1 MKKIFIFSLW
11 LRVFSFS
18 FSAQAQ
24 TWQTLEIPE
33 AKPMEKNALTK
44 MIETEMPGLS
54 GRILTHP
61 TLVRIE
67 VTGGTGVQK
76 ISETVFLFKNIPTL
90 AWLKAESDLKGS
102 RETITFAPFKSCTW
116 EESSQVH
123 DCKGA
128 GVANTGPVD
137 VLNVVSQ
144 KHALLVSRAKT
155 AGRTKTILWL
165 AYDSSASIY
174 YLPYASMGF
183 DKLGTDT
190 IHVTSYVPT
199 AANVP
204 MLPPDPMDI
213 APKPSTPESQPTPTD
228 TPDVQPRETPSSTEP
243 SPLPHPSTENKQL
256 PPPETAANWK
266 GFAVLQPRTIKM
278 SLPDVWRQDRLT
290 HLVSDA
296 QLRQYHWVRI
306 HVKGVDLNTAKSLR
320 LALPSTPAMAYVFA
334 WTDKLDEKRFYLGDL
349 SQCLHNAGKG
359 CPIRVDGKK
368 WYDLSGRIT
377 TTRFVAQ
384 ATPNTA
390 GSSQMILW
398 LAFSAPV
405 KEIGYIHTTSG
416 VISAV
421 AWSATTESTTTE
433 TPLTSAAPSVEGL
446 PQDGPMQF
454 KLIPKTVAV
463 PTVASYLRSVGLV
476 PQDSGLLAY
485 PYLVRIQIK
494 PSSSQA
500 RAMEIR
506 LPSNPVVVLGNS
518 GPLTSNAGYS
528 MVQMGQPSK
537 CRIHGHQMH
546 CPMHFHGLGW
556 RDLSGGFV
564 QGKTRLILSA
574 NAPMHVREVT
584 LLMAFEQK
592 PNFVQVVE
600 YPNDDPPTKIT
611 TALYHIQQFR

>member
-1 MKKIFIFSLW
+1 MKKLFIFFVW
-11 LRVFSFS
+11 LLVFSFS
-18 FSAQAQ
+18 FFAQAQ
-24 TWQTLEIPE
+24 TWQNLEIPE
-33 AKPMEKNALTK
+33 AKPMEKNALAK

-76 ISETVFLFKNIPTL
+76 ISETVFLFKNIPAL

-155 AGRTKTILWL
+155 AGRAKTILWL
-165 AYDSSASIY
+165 AYDSGASIY
-174 YLPYASMGF
+174 YLPYSSMGF

-190 IHVTSYVPT
+190 VQVTSYVPT

-204 MLPPDPMDI
+204 MLPPDPIDI
-213 APKPSTPESQPTPTD
+213 ASNPTTPESQPPPSNP
-228 TPDVQPRETPSSTEP
+228 PDVQPTETLSSTEP
-243 SPLPHPSTENKQL
+243 SPMPPSTDNKQL
-256 PPPETAANWK
+256 PPQETAANWK
-266 GFAVLQPRTIKM
+266 GFSVLQPRTIKM
-278 SLPDVWRQDRLT
+278 SLLDVWRQDRLG

-320 LALPSTPAMAYVFA
+320 LALPAPPAMAYVFA

-349 SQCLHNAGKG
+349 SQCLQNAGKG

-390 GSSQMILW
+390 GSAQMILW

-405 KEIGYIHTTSG
+405 KEIGYIHTKNG
-416 VISAV
+416 AISAV
-421 AWSATTESTTTE
+421 AWSAAADTATE
-433 TPLTSAAPSVEGL
+433 TPLASAASSVNGL
-446 PQDGPMQF
+446 PQDGPMQL
-454 KLIPKTVAV
+454 KLIPKTVAYPKV
-463 PTVASYLRSVGLV
+463 SSYLRSVGLV

-485 PYLVRIQIK
+485 PYLVRIHIK
-494 PSSSQA
+494 PSSLQA

-506 LPSNPVVVLGNS
+506 LPSNPAVVLGTS
-518 GPLTSNAGYS
+518 IPLTSNAGYS
-528 MVQMGQPSK
+528 MVQIGQPSK
-537 CRIHGHQMH
+537 CRIRGHQMH

-574 NAPMHVREVT
+574 NASTHVQDIT

-600 YPNDDPPTKIT
+600 YPTDDPPTKMT